1 PESVDTLLSSLESPY
16 RVRPWYRPIKRAMD
30 IGASLALLT
39 VLSPLFLVIAALVK
53 LTSRGPVFFKQ
64 SRIGQNAVPFRMLKF
79 RTMRANA
86 SAAVQQDYVTWFI
99 KSSGKAQQDGTNG
112 VFKIA
117 NDPRVTTVG

>member
-39 VLSPLFLVIAALVK
+39 VLSPLFLIIAALVK
-53 LTSRGPVFFKQ
+53 CTSRGPVFFKQ
-64 SRIGQNAVPFRMLKF
+64 SRIGQNALPLRVYTF
-79 RTMRANA
+79 RTMRTDV
-86 SAAVQQDYVTWFI
+86 SPSVHQDYVTWFI

-112 VFKIA
+112 IFKIA
-117 NDPRVTTVG
+117 NDP